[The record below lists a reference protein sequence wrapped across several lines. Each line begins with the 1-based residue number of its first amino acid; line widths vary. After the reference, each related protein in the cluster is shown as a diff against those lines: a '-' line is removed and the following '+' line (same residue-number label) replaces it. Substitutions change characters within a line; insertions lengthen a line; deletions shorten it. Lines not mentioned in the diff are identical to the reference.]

1 PQQPQHMLLEFPFLL
16 QTAVALCHFR
26 LRLELLEVSSQF
38 AQNVLHANQVFT
50 GVSQPIGSF
59 PASLLVARNAGC
71 FFQEDSQL
79 FGLGLDE
86 AIDHALANDGIAP
99 GAKPCSQKYVVNVP
113 AADLLPVNV
122 ITAVAIASEHAAHRQ
137 LGIRSPLA
145 RNAALA
151 IVEHQFN

>member
-71 FFQEDSQL
+71 FFQEESQL

-86 AIDHALANDGIAP
+86 AIDHALANDGIGP
-99 GAKPCSQKYVVNVP
+99 DAKPCSHEYVGNVP
-113 AADLLPVNV
+113 VAVLLLVDV
-122 ITAVAIASEHAAHRQ
+122 ITGGESAIEPA
-137 LGIRSPLA
+137 G
-145 RNAALA
+145 
-151 IVEHQFN
+151 